1 MVCGNIKKI
10 FIKIT
15 IVLRKNNC
23 GDKMKEIIDEKNQI
37 KMMALLICG
46 ISYGEEKYLVF
57 SVKRTMDEANIF
69 VSKLV
74 NASDGMAIDSHFKNG
89 EKDVLDDIVKRILNQ
104 ENEEV
109 LNKDGFTLIKDVSL
123 TDINSFDVNAC
134 YVSTVEEMVVKR
146 CLSFYNIVTNGTL
159 DSPVIEVKDD
169 KRKLNQG
176 AFLNIFFI
184 IFGVIVVVFGI
195 ITIFK
200 YIFK

>member
-89 EKDVLDDIVKRILNQ
+89 EKDVLDEIVKRILNQ

-184 IFGVIVVVFGI
+184 IFGVIVVVLGI

>member
-57 SVKRTMDEANIF
+57 SVKRTKDEANIF

-74 NASDGMAIDSHFKNG
+74 NVSDGMAIDSHFKNG

-184 IFGVIVVVFGI
+184 IFGVIVVALGV

>member
-57 SVKRTMDEANIF
+57 SVKRTKDEANIF

-74 NASDGMAIDSHFKNG
+74 NVSDGMAIDSHFKNG

-123 TDINSFDVNAC
+123 TDINSFDVDAC

-184 IFGVIVVVFGI
+184 IFGVIVVVLGI